1 MVTKEKKYDF
11 YSSTLHNGV
20 TLNSIRPL
28 KDIPRA
34 NVKKGDIGGWIESE
48 SNLDQ
53 YDDSWIFGDAMVY
66 GKAKVINNSYVF
78 GTARVYGNALINN
91 SAVSGS
97 AVVSGNAV
105 INNSEVCSDAVVW
118 DDAVVTGSTIK
129 DYVEVCSDAVVT
141 NCDIDGKIHI
151 DSNTDTSEFKKLN
164 VILKPS
170 VRQQYTLTEDEEDL
184 IEYII
189 NSTFFNDVY
198 RFSTRKYH
206 ITTKYQDDAEFDMW
220 ISKLY
225 SKGDNNTSTL
235 TEIYMLKLMV
245 TYDSYD
251 LEEIEETGLS
261 VRSTR
266 FCRSSTIS
274 IECTTDFDTCET
286 SYKMKAPLLNAAR
299 SSDDDY
305 MDDFRKVLD
314 AYSDVFK
321 YKERR
326 KKQ

>member
-20 TLNSIRPL
+20 PLNSIRAL

-53 YDDSWIFGDAMVY
+53 YDDSWIFGDAMAY

-78 GTARVYGNALINN
+78 GTARVYGNAVITN
-91 SAVSGS
+91 SSVSGS

-118 DDAVVTGSTIK
+118 DNAVVTGSTIK
-129 DYVEVCSDAVVT
+129 DHVEVCSDAVVT

-170 VRQQYTLTEDEEDL
+170 VRQQYTLSEDEEDL

-198 RFSTRKYH
+198 RFSTKKYH
-206 ITTKYQDDAEFDMW
+206 ITTKYQDDTEFDMW
-220 ISKLY
+220 MSKLY
-225 SKGDNNTSTL
+225 TNSNNDTNTV
-235 TEIYMLKLMV
+235 TDVYMLKLMV
-245 TYDSYD
+245 TYNNYS
-251 LEEIEETGLS
+251 LEECGLPQC
-261 VRSTR
+261 STKIS
-266 FCRSSTIS
+266 RSSTIS
-274 IECTTDFDTCET
+274 IERNINIKTCET
-286 SYKMKAPLLNAAR
+286 SYKMRAPLLNAAR

-314 AYSDVFK
+314 AYADVFE

-326 KKQ
+326 KK

>member
-20 TLNSIRPL
+20 TLNSIRAL

-34 NVKKGDIGGWIESE
+34 NIKKGDIGGWIESE

-97 AVVSGNAV
+97 AIVSGNAV

-129 DYVEVCSDAVVT
+129 DHVEVCSDAVVT

-198 RFSTRKYH
+198 RFSTKKYH
-206 ITTKYQDDAEFDMW
+206 ITTKYQDDTEFDMW
-220 ISKLY
+220 MSKLY
-225 SKGDNNTSTL
+225 TNSNSDANTVTDV
-235 TEIYMLKLMV
+235 YMLKLMV
-245 TYDSYD
+245 ND
-251 LEEIEETGLS
+251 LEELEECGLS
-261 VRSTR
+261 KCSTKV
-266 FCRSSTIS
+266 CRSNTIS
-274 IECTTDFDTCET
+274 IERNINIKTCET
-286 SYKMKAPLLNAAR
+286 SYRMRAPFLNAAR
-299 SSDDDY
+299 ASDDDY
-305 MDDFRKVLD
+305 MDDFRKVLE
-314 AYSDVFK
+314 AYADVFK